1 MAFDG
6 FTIAALVAECNEKM
20 VDGRIFRINQPEDNE
35 LILTIKN
42 NREQFRLLLSVEA
55 SLPIA
60 YFTED
65 KKKNPLVA
73 PNFCMLL
80 RKHIQNARILSVTQP
95 DFERIIRFELEHLNE
110 LGDICKKYLIVE
122 LMGKHSNIIF
132 IDDENKIID
141 SIKHI
146 PKYISSVREVL
157 PGREYFVPKTGIKYN
172 PLTIDGVTFK
182 EGIAKSNELVYKA
195 IYEIL
200 TGISPIIA
208 KEICRGA
215 SVGLERIANGVDDD
229 ELEELYGQLLK
240 VISKVRCND
249 YIYNIY
255 YEDSKPLEYSVF
267 PLVEYEDCEIST
279 YASVSELL
287 ETFYREKNVYIRI
300 RQKSIDLRKIVQ
312 TALERNQKK
321 YKLQRKQLEDSQK
334 KDVYK
339 TYGEL
344 LITYSY
350 SIVSGS
356 KKAELINYYD
366 NSNVT
371 IALDEDLSVMDNAK
385 RYFDKYAK
393 LKRTFEALSKL
404 TIETESEI
412 EHLES
417 ISNSLDIAMY
427 EEDLYEIKEELI
439 RSGYIKRKNIGKVA
453 KSTSKPFH
461 YMSSSGDDIYVGKNN
476 IQNEMITFQLANG
489 NDWWFHAKGIP
500 GSHVVVKSIGDEID
514 DATYEE
520 AASLAAYYSKARG
533 SDKVDVDYTQRKNI
547 KKPAGSR
554 LGFVIYNTNYSLVAT
569 SDISKLK
576 NLSE

>member
-146 PKYISSVREVL
+146 PKYISSVSEVL

-240 VISKVRCND
+240 VISKVRSND

-439 RSGYIKRKNIGKVA
+439 RSGYIKRKNIGKAA